1 MLNKTPSPML
11 DKIFPLSPLHKKES
25 KQNRLYKARKSTQN
39 QSRHKLKELKK
50 EG

>member
-1 MLNKTPSPML
+1 ML
-11 DKIFPLSPLHKKES
+11 DKTPPPPPLHKKES

-39 QSRHKLKELKK
+39 QSGHKSKELKR